1 MRSVPYR
8 ALSWAAAA
16 WVGLVSVPGR
26 AQTSGGE
33 SARSAETRALSTV
46 EGRVVHAFTGEPV
59 RRARVSLRRE
69 GRESI
74 TFVLITGGDGR
85 FAFENLEPGTY
96 SLWSERDGF
105 LAQFYGA
112 RKAGGQGIP
121 ITVSAGLHLRDL
133 ELKLTPQGVISGRVV
148 DDEGEPVPRAYV
160 HAERAETG
168 WALSFERTNDLGEFR
183 IAGLAPGRYRLRAHV
198 VPSFSADKVVVLQK
212 PQARELEFFPTYYP
226 STTDPSSAVTIEL
239 AAGQQVPG
247 ITIQL
252 CKGRV
257 YRIEG
262 QVLGISAEQPAD
274 SLRVMLMPRS
284 WEERARSLPEAP
296 VESTGEFLLNGVPSG
311 AYYLAVR
318 VRHGPQLLGKT
329 PVEVTEEDL
338 QGVVVL
344 IEPLVTVAGVV
355 RVEGEAERIWGG
367 PM

>member
-1 MRSVPYR
+1 
-8 ALSWAAAA
+8 
-16 WVGLVSVPGR
+16 
-26 AQTSGGE
+26 
-33 SARSAETRALSTV
+33 
-46 EGRVVHAFTGEPV
+46 
-59 RRARVSLRRE
+59 LRRE

-148 DDEGEPVPRAYV
+148 DDEGEPVPGAYV

-262 QVLGISAEQPAD
+262 QVLGISAERPAD

-284 WEERARSLPEAP
+284 WEERGACLKRRWNRPGNFSSTACHPVRTTSRCECGTDPSYWGRHRS
-296 VESTGEFLLNGVPSG
+296 
-311 AYYLAVR
+311 R
-318 VRHGPQLLGKT
+318 
-329 PVEVTEEDL
+329 
-338 QGVVVL
+338 
-344 IEPLVTVAGVV
+344 
-355 RVEGEAERIWGG
+355 
-367 PM
+367 